1 MSLENPTYINGL
13 IVTNPTSSDPVS
25 QGDDHLKLIKSTLK
39 NTFPN
44 VTGAVTTTHAEINL
58 LNNATNAATNST
70 LVKRNS
76 SGAASFSTVYATT
89 LTGTLSSAAQTSV
102 TSVGALNGG
111 SITSGFGSINTGSSS
126 ISTSGSLTAGS
137 VTVDSVKINGNNI
150 GHTSDSDLISL
161 SSGSVS
167 VAGSFA
173 AQSIS
178 TTGNISLSG
187 NISVTGTVDGVDV
200 AGLNTALS
208 SGTVSDSRIANILDK
223 VYPVGSIYTSMTR
236 STSPASIFGG
246 VWSAVGEGRVLI
258 GHGQGT
264 DSNGDTQTFAVGTAD
279 TDGEYTHTL
288 TTAEMPSHR
297 HNTGVVGKN
306 SRNFVSDQ
314 RITVSSQNGFDD
326 DNQTGTAS
334 SATTYAGDG
343 NAHNNVQPYLT
354 VYMWKRDS

>member
-44 VTGAVTTTHAEINL
+44 VTGAVTTTHTEINL
-58 LNNATNAATNST
+58 LNDATNAANNNT

-76 SGAASFSTVYATT
+76 SGAASFSAVYATT

-111 SITSGFGSINTGSSS
+111 SITSGFGSINTGSST
-126 ISTSGSLTAGS
+126 ISTTGSLTAGS

-161 SSGSVS
+161 SSGAVF
-167 VAGSFA
+167 VNGGFT
-173 AQSIS
+173 AQNIN
-178 TTGNISLSG
+178 TTGS
-187 NISVTGTVDGVDV
+187 ISVTGTVDGVDV

-246 VWSAVGEGRVLI
+246 AWSAIGEGRVLI

-264 DSNGDTQTFAVGTAD
+264 DSNGGTKAFAVGTAD
-279 TDGEYTHTL
+279 ADGEYTHIL
-288 TTAEMPSHR
+288 TNAEMPR
-297 HNTGVVGKN
+297 HDHVANRNSQDSYNRLLQDKSSNHSTGKGFDVTAGEIAINTGQIIEEEGN
-306 SRNFVSDQ
+306 DQ
-314 RITVSSQNGFDD
+314 P
-326 DNQTGTAS
+326 
-334 SATTYAGDG
+334 
-343 NAHNNVQPYLT
+343 HNNVQPYLT

>member
-44 VTGAVTTTHAEINL
+44 VTGAVTTTHTEINL
-58 LNNATNAATNST
+58 LNDATDAATNNA
-70 LVKRNS
+70 LVKRSS
-76 SGAASFSTVYATT
+76 SGAASFSTVTATS
-89 LTGTLSSAAQTSV
+89 LAGTLSTAAQTSV

-111 SITSGFGSINTGSSS
+111 SITSGFGSIDTGSST
-126 ISTSGSLTAGS
+126 ISTTGSLTAGS
-137 VTVDSVKINGNNI
+137 VTVDSVTINGNNI

-161 SSGSVS
+161 SNGSVL
-167 VAGSFA
+167 VAGSLA

-178 TTGNISLSG
+178 TTG
-187 NISVTGTVDGVDV
+187 NISVTGTVDGVDI

-223 VYPVGSIYTSMTR
+223 VYPVGSIYTSMTQ

-246 VWSAVGEGRVLI
+246 VWSAIGEGRVLI

-264 DSNGDTQTFAVGTAD
+264 DSNGGTKSFTVGTAD
-279 TDGEYTHTL
+279 ADGEYTHIL
-288 TTAEMPSHR
+288 TNAEMPKHDHVPNRDESGTYNRLLKEH
-297 HNTGVVGKN
+297 
-306 SRNFVSDQ
+306 VSNIGTMSGADTTDNEPYLFQAEIIEEEGNDQ
-314 RITVSSQNGFDD
+314 P
-326 DNQTGTAS
+326 
-334 SATTYAGDG
+334 
-343 NAHNNVQPYLT
+343 HNNVQPYLT